1 MRYTSGGSYTSNFDF
16 AVPRGIK
23 LLLIAN
29 IGLFLLYFFA
39 DFFGMERLFEPF
51 QLIPAQTVERL
62 FFWQPFTYLFLH
74 DPRGVSHILLN
85 MLMLFFAG
93 KTLEETWG
101 FRRFLRYYFLCGIG
115 AALCVIVYGYVMGEK
130 QVATIG
136 ASGSIF
142 GLLLA
147 FGMLFPDAVI
157 LLGMIFPI
165 KAKYAVMIMGAI
177 AFLGTLKGGGS
188 VSHIAHLGGM
198 LCGFLI
204 IRAERKGKN
213 VLGTRSGPGIVK
225 QLEAAWRDYKLKRAK
240 RKFEVYMNRQ
250 NKQNRG
256 GGPYVQ

>member
-1 MRYTSGGSYTSNFDF
+1 MRYPSSGSTPVGFDF
-16 AVPRGIK
+16 SVPRAIK
-23 LLLIAN
+23 GLLIVN

-39 DFFGMERLFEPF
+39 DLFRWGALFEPF
-51 QLIPAQTVERL
+51 QLIPRQTVEGFHL
-62 FFWQPFTYLFLH
+62 WQPITYLFLH
-74 DPRGVSHILLN
+74 DPHGVSHILLN

-93 KTLEETWG
+93 KALEETWG
-101 FRRFLRYYFLCGIG
+101 FERFLRFYFLCGIG
-115 AALCVIVYGYVMGEK
+115 AAFCVIVYSYLMGEK
-130 QVATIG
+130 NVATIG

-142 GLLLA
+142 GILVA

-157 LLGMIFPI
+157 LLAMVFPI

-177 AFLGTLKGGGS
+177 AFLGTLKGGGG

-204 IRAERKGKN
+204 VRSERG
-213 VLGTRSGPGIVK
+213 RSRVYRRGLNPLERVQ
-225 QLEAAWRDYKLKRAK
+225 QLWSEYKLKRAK